1 MRWLD
6 GITDSM
12 DTLEHSLGDSVTWR
26 AWHAAVHGAAE
37 LDTTEQL
44 NNKNNSKGMSQDT
57 CYDKDES
64 LNNYSEGSKPDRK
77 LNTYKVPFINI
88 LENANLSLRA
98 RNRGDELQRVTGNI
112 GEVMEIFIRTEP
124 SAREKAHT
132 NCCVLEGNT
141 VSPSFH
147 TQIPAPVGRQSLD
160 FLVLRF
166 KVSSLVLHQEG
177 PVELRKTGKTGLTR
191 SHSHRFWVSFPDNV
205 LAPKK

>member
-112 GEVMEIFIRTEP
+112 GEVMEIFIILNVVMTSEIWSCPNSPRFIL
-124 SAREKAHT
+124 SI
-132 NCCVLEGNT
+132 CT
-141 VSPSFH
+141 VFC
-147 TQIPAPVGRQSLD
+147 IPIIL
-160 FLVLRF
+160 L
-166 KVSSLVLHQEG
+166 
-177 PVELRKTGKTGLTR
+177 
-191 SHSHRFWVSFPDNV
+191 
-205 LAPKK
+205 

>member
-1 MRWLD
+1 
-6 GITDSM
+6 M
-12 DTLEHSLGDSVTWR
+12 DARGLASSLG
-26 AWHAAVHGAAE
+26 G
-37 LDTTEQL
+37 
-44 NNKNNSKGMSQDT
+44 
-57 CYDKDES
+57 Y
-64 LNNYSEGSKPDRK
+64 
-77 LNTYKVPFINI
+77 
-88 LENANLSLRA
+88 
-98 RNRGDELQRVTGNI
+98 QRVQRLASFLFFGLFPALRI
-112 GEVMEIFIRTEP
+112 LCEAKVQVMEIFIRTEP